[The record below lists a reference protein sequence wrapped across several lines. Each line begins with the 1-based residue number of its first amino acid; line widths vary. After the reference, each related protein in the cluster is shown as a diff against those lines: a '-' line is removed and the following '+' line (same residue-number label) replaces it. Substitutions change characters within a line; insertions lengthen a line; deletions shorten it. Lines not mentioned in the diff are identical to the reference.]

1 MDSLDVLRMRHR
13 REIALEREA
22 KEMLKRKMDELVE
35 YTARVE
41 EERDDLRECV
51 AALIDKGE
59 HITWPQCIYILDTW
73 IETHLYL

>member
-59 HITWPQCIYILDTW
+59 RIT
-73 IETHLYL
+73 